1 MAEWLDDDATLTYL
15 HSTVSPK
22 RHPIKTPNSPAYLD
36 SLIGGSDLVG
46 GLVPRL
52 GEHSIHTVTIL
63 GFPSETTPGLS
74 LIHISE
80 PTRPY

>member
-1 MAEWLDDDATLTYL
+1 MAKWLDDDGTLTYL

-22 RHPIKTPNSPAYLD
+22 RHAIKTPETPAYLD
-36 SLIGGSDLVG
+36 GVLGGADLVG

-63 GFPSETTPGLS
+63 GFPNETTPG
-74 LIHISE
+74 IF
-80 PTRPY
+80 